1 MTQHEDHNS
10 GRKCNQ
16 SVEPPPHDES
26 ETIIDLSDPTQLQ
39 NLDPFM
45 SDMTDF
51 SVADIEQEENTPQSL
66 PKESILNK
74 DILQPID
81 EIPSLFTDC
90 GQLPSQQETLFDI
103 DMTNSGLFEEDPKSV
118 HFGPTKVKIF
128 DKTDG
133 TDGQEEG

>member
-1 MTQHEDHNS
+1 
-10 GRKCNQ
+10 
-16 SVEPPPHDES
+16 
-26 ETIIDLSDPTQLQ
+26 
-39 NLDPFM
+39 M

-66 PKESILNK
+66 PKESILYK

-90 GQLPSQQETLFDI
+90 GQLPSKQETLFDI
-103 DMTNSGLFEEDPKSV
+103 DMTNSGVFEEEPKSV

-128 DKTDG
+128 DQKDG
-133 TDGQEEG
+133 TDGQEEE